1 MSGSQG
7 NQPRVESGDAAVSL
21 FARYFESGLL
31 EFGFDLLQGAI
42 ARPSAFSQVLRQT
55 TSFVRKCTD
64 SFGAFASR
72 QDTQHGP
79 IRVIPET
86 SDGFDHSP
94 MPPSVLLDAPL
105 VRRAHEGHLACGAVG
120 VNGGTLQVAALPVY
134 KQDDCS
140 LAMTFARV
148 HEFQPVDLE
157 IINFVRNIACRA
169 VPRDFPRLSQA
180 TQIMR
185 VSGDYLQRAL
195 STYDDELERHNC
207 IAISAQRVYSL
218 AVFMNLSLAFQE
230 AVTLLHVAVRLAED
244 GDLSKDQ
251 LSLLRSCLIEF
262 AESEVGPDVVD
273 RYWKAFFDAGIDV
286 DMPLRGS
293 ADRGE
298 GLNGDTRRIP

>member
-1 MSGSQG
+1 MSGDERKQRRLELG
-7 NQPRVESGDAAVSL
+7 GAAVSL
-21 FARYFESGLL
+21 FARYFETGLL

-55 TSFVRKCTD
+55 TSFVRKRTD

-86 SDGFDHSP
+86 SDGFEHLR
-94 MPPSVLLDAPL
+94 MPPSVLLNGPL
-105 VRRAHEGHLACGAVG
+105 LRRAHEGHLVCGSVG
-120 VNGGTLQVAALPVY
+120 VNGDTLQVAALPVY
-134 KQDDCS
+134 KQDNCS
-140 LAMTFARV
+140 LAMTVARL

-157 IINFVRNIACRA
+157 IINFVRSIACRA
-169 VPRDFPRLSQA
+169 VPPDFPRLSQ
-180 TQIMR
+180 TMQIMR
-185 VSGDYLQRAL
+185 ESGDYLQRAL
-195 STYDDELERHNC
+195 CVYDDELERRNC

-218 AVFMNLSLAFQE
+218 AVFMDLSLAFQE

-244 GDLSKDQ
+244 GCLSKDQ
-251 LSLLRSCLIEF
+251 LSLLQSCLMEF
-262 AESEVGPDVVD
+262 AESEVTSEVVD

-286 DMPLRGS
+286 DLPLRGS

-298 GLNGDTRRIP
+298 D